1 MEWHAPL
8 RVRNAA
14 RSPLG
19 RISLAG
25 FIPDGEGIP
34 DTPLRVLG
42 SYAVVYLLDGSGR
55 FQDEFGLDFRV
66 RAGDLLVI
74 FPDVAHTYGPGRR
87 ERWTEFYLC
96 FDGPVF
102 DLWRDSGLLNPA
114 QPLHHLAPIEHWAR
128 RFEAVLGAPRRPGHA
143 PPLLEV
149 CRLQAVLSEALL
161 AGRHG
166 FGGEEADWA
175 DRACA
180 RLESDLERGLDLEDL
195 AGELGMS
202 YDGFRKRFARVVG
215 MSPARYRGSRIVDRA
230 CELMQGGL
238 LTDREIAEMLGF
250 CDEYYFSRRFKQVTG
265 VSPRRFRASLPMR
278 REL

>member
-1 MEWHAPL
+1 MQGPAPL

-19 RISLAG
+19 RVSLAG
-25 FIPDGEGIP
+25 FVPDGKGIP
-34 DTPLRVLG
+34 ASPYRVLG

-55 FQDEFGLDFRV
+55 FRDEFGLDLRM
-66 RAGDLLVI
+66 RAGDLLVV

-102 DLWRDSGLLNPA
+102 DLWRESGLLNPA
-114 QPLHHLAPIEHWAR
+114 QPLHHLEPIEHWAR
-128 RFEAVLGAPRRPGHA
+128 RFEGVLGAPRRTGHA

-161 AGRHG
+161 AGHYG
-166 FGGEEADWA
+166 FGEEEADWK

-180 RLESDLERGLDLEDL
+180 RLESDLERELDLEEM

-202 YDGFRKRFARVVG
+202 YDGFRKRFARMVG
-215 MSPARYRGSRIVDRA
+215 MPPARYRGCKIVDRA
-230 CELMQGGL
+230 CELMQGGS

-250 CDEYYFSRRFKQVTG
+250 CDEYYFSRRFKQVMG
-265 VSPRRFRASLPMR
+265 VSPRRFRTSLPMR